1 MKKILIVDDEEEIF
15 LFLRRIVENKF
26 GLEAVWADNGLKAI
40 KALEKTRFDAV
51 ILDVNM
57 PVLDGIETL
66 KIIRRSNEFS
76 ELPVLMCSSES
87 DRQKIIEIISLKIM
101 DYILKPIVF
110 EEAINKIGKLF
121 K

>member
-51 ILDVNM
+51 FWM
-57 PVLDGIETL
+57 
-66 KIIRRSNEFS
+66 
-76 ELPVLMCSSES
+76 
-87 DRQKIIEIISLKIM
+87 
-101 DYILKPIVF
+101 
-110 EEAINKIGKLF
+110 
-121 K
+121 